1 MAIGSRQ
8 FSCVFRLESPDLFFC
23 PDPIRDIPDDRS
35 DMKAFLGRKRTQTN
49 FNRKSCSILALPL
62 QQQAAAHGTRLRM
75 GAVFGT
81 VLSVANPCFIRY
93 QNIHVF
99 VEQFF
104 PAVSE

>member
-1 MAIGSRQ
+1 MANCSRS
-8 FSCVFRLESPDLFFC
+8 FSFVISPESPELFFR
-23 PDPIRDIPDDRS
+23 PYPIRYIPDDRS

-93 QNIHVF
+93 QNIDVF